1 MDLTENPYHGQPR
14 LFPGEITDSEGF
26 LVGPKSLKRHKYK
39 HKIADGVGLFSVPQ
53 NKQ

>member
-26 LVGPKSLKRHKYK
+26 SRRPQIPKKTQ
-39 HKIADGVGLFSVPQ
+39 IQTQ